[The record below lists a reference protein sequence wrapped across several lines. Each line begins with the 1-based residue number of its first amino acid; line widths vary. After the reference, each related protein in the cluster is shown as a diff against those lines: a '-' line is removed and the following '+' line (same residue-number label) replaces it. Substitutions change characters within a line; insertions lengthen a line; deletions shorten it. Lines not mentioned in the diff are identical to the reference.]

1 MLHVTA
7 VVPDAD
13 AVVPTAH
20 SSALARSRD
29 LSAFEP
35 DLGAFSTISRPQA
48 AYADGHL
55 GAAERGRRSPFR
67 DHLACEASTC
77 PALACGPY
85 EARTASQRVV
95 RLKSRNLRCVS
106 AAGSRR
112 RSAGGP
118 IIPLSEVNGLKGSR
132 RRRRG
137 HYSTSIHTLVFR
149 HKSIRPSR
157 RARRR

>member
-35 DLGAFSTISRPQA
+35 DLGAFSTISRPQVPT
-48 AYADGHL
+48 GHL

-77 PALACGPY
+77 PALANFHP
-85 EARTASQRVV
+85 
-95 RLKSRNLRCVS
+95 N
-106 AAGSRR
+106 
-112 RSAGGP
+112 
-118 IIPLSEVNGLKGSR
+118 
-132 RRRRG
+132 
-137 HYSTSIHTLVFR
+137 
-149 HKSIRPSR
+149 
-157 RARRR
+157 